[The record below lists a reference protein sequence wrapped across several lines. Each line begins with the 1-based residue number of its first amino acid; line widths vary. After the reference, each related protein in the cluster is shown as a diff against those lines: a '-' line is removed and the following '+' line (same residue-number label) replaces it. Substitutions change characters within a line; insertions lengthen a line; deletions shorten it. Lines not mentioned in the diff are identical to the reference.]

1 MHRTYMK
8 ELSTAP
14 APSQAQV
21 DTKQKKF
28 SWQGLF
34 CRCGKERQEAEKSE
48 KYGFN
53 NKKIREEAPVTAALP
68 GFVIKIGDFLNN
80 HRRKFGFRNNLV
92 VNHGFSFENKD
103 IASGLHLFDMHSQLI
118 ARLDRFAEL
127 DAVYRHKQHAHRFV
141 AQTFF

>member
-1 MHRTYMK
+1 MLYHAPRIQNQ

-34 CRCGKERQEAEKSE
+34 CHCGKERQEAEKSE
-48 KYGFN
+48 KFGFN

-103 IASGLHLFDMHSQLI
+103 IATGANLFDMHAQLI
-118 ARLDRFAEL
+118 SGFDRFAEFN
-127 DAVYRHKQHAHRFV
+127 AVNRHK
-141 AQTFF
+141 